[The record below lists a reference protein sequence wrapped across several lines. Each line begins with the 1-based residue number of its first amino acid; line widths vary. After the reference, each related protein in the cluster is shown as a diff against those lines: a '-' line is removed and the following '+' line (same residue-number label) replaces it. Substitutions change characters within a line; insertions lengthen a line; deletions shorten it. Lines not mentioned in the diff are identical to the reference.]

1 MVRGASYD
9 GEEVRFP
16 LGASTRT
23 RLHEFAHQEL
33 GHIPGTYT
41 AEELARYEVD
51 AEALAWEW
59 MDKRLTPRVGIPA
72 MSALLERAPD
82 LTTREVLNTVIDALR
97 VRGVTVTRS
106 GREELKYFLE
116 ECRWD

>member
-1 MVRGASYD
+1 
-9 GEEVRFP
+9 
-16 LGASTRT
+16 
-23 RLHEFAHQEL
+23 
-33 GHIPGTYT
+33 
-41 AEELARYEVD
+41 
-51 AEALAWEW
+51 
-59 MDKRLTPRVGIPA
+59 